1 MKSRKDKL
9 RMWKWWEL
17 SHCYSPQK
25 TFSKY
30 SSHKQSLQQ
39 TGMKKQPLVWSGQI
53 ILHSGRERRPLLWL
67 PPNDHSLEF
76 SHHSCC
82 PHIYREKKGRGE
94 NSHLRISYL
103 HSKRKRKKKKKKK
116 ITPTHNLTH
125 KMKKNQGWS
134 ITILTLH
141 TPLQLA

>member
-1 MKSRKDKL
+1 M
-9 RMWKWWEL
+9 
-17 SHCYSPQK
+17 
-25 TFSKY
+25 
-30 SSHKQSLQQ
+30 
-39 TGMKKQPLVWSGQI
+39 
-53 ILHSGRERRPLLWL
+53 
-67 PPNDHSLEF
+67 
-76 SHHSCC
+76 
-82 PHIYREKKGRGE
+82 
-94 NSHLRISYL
+94 RISYL